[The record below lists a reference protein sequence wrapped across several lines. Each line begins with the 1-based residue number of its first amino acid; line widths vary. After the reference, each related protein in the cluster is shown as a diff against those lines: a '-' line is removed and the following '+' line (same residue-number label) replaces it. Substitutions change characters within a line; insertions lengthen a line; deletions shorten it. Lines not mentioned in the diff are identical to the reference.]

1 MSFDTYKNIGEV
13 LKEYNI
19 SSTEENFIIET
30 AILIR
35 ETFQEELTFSLREFN
50 YQESEYAIC
59 EAIIFPVLKELYRSY
74 RDQFTLWSHKALVY
88 DDKLS
93 GIPDY
98 LLAKKSALGKEVFE
112 RPFFVAVEA
121 KKDDFIKGWGQ
132 CLSEMVAI
140 QKIND
145 SVEQSIFG
153 IVSNGQ
159 VWQFGKLTDSLFTK
173 EINLYTISDLHKLF
187 AALNFV
193 FKQCEIQLEFSS
205 KEDTNIK

>member
-1 MSFDTYKNIGEV
+1 MSFDSYKNIGEV
-13 LKEYNI
+13 LKEYSI

-30 AILIR
+30 EIIIR
-35 ETFQEELTFSLREFN
+35 ESFQEELTFSLREFN

-59 EAIIFPVLKELYRSY
+59 EAIIFPILKELYRSY
-74 RDQFTLWSHKALVY
+74 REKFTLWSHKALVY
-88 DDKLS
+88 NEKLS

-112 RPFFVAVEA
+112 KPFFVAVEA
-121 KKDDFIKGWGQ
+121 KKDNFIKGWGQ

-145 SVEQSIFG
+145 SVEQSVFG

-173 EINLYTISDLHKLF
+173 EIDIYTISDLHKLF

-193 FKQCEIQLEFSS
+193 FKQCEMQLEFSGR
-205 KEDTNIK
+205 EDENLK

>member
-1 MSFDTYKNIGEV
+1 MSFDSYINIGEV

-19 SSTEENFIIET
+19 TSTEEGFILETEFII
-30 AILIR
+30 R
-35 ETFQEELTFSLREFN
+35 ESFIEELNFSLKEFN
-50 YQESEYAIC
+50 YTESEYAIC
-59 EAIIFPVLKELYRSY
+59 EAIIFPVLKELYRNY
-74 RDQFTLWSHKALVY
+74 RKKFTLWSHKALVY
-88 DDKLS
+88 NEKLS

-112 RPFFVAVEA
+112 KPFFVAVEA

-145 SVEQSIFG
+145 SVEKQSIFG

-159 VWQFGKLTDSLFTK
+159 VWQFGKLQDSLFTK
-173 EINLYTISDLHKLF
+173 EINIYTISDLNKLF

-193 FKQCEIQLEFSS
+193 FKQCEIQLELLPSS
-205 KEDTNIK
+205 